1 MKRDL
6 EVVVEAVVDSAGLLS
21 GLSSLVVSDD
31 ARELGRGL
39 LLPMG
44 GRGLILEP
52 PPKLLRVGE
61 EVVVVVVVEDVEDLL

>member
-52 PPKLLRVGE
+52 P
-61 EVVVVVVVEDVEDLL
+61 